1 MAETVMLKHTR
12 TGIVKKGFYGF
23 SWTTLFFGGFPAL
36 FRGDILMG
44 LIVMVINFC
53 TFGFAGLIW
62 AFFYNKTYT
71 HKLLEN
77 GYELADSEAKNA
89 LARSKLGI
97 LATPAIQM
105 KEAA

>member
-1 MAETVMLKHTR
+1 MADTVMLRHPK

-36 FRGDILMG
+36 FRGDIVMG
-44 LIVMVINFC
+44 LIVLVINFF
-53 TFGFAGLIW
+53 TFGVAGLIW

-71 HKLLEN
+71 HKLLEQ
-77 GYELADSEAKNA
+77 GYELADGEAKNA

-97 LATPAIQM
+97 VAQASLAA
-105 KEAA
+105 